1 MFTFRN
7 LLEPYQFMPLSP
19 HHICNQPQSH
29 SQFSLETD
37 DEVSHSTCE
46 IDLITEKKRWK
57 IIIGCLYVEST
68 VILLLWGDKKSQP
81 NDRRDITVSDFQI
94 SHLVFSS
101 VIRLK
106 LYWDLFFLH
115 QYDTKLEFR
124 GSSVFDLSFF
134 FFNFFVFFFA
144 PGNTESLITPKHL
157 GPKFPAEKNKLADHC
172 RVNSYKLSI
181 CHQLLHFMSQRAAR
195 LSFRHF

>member
-1 MFTFRN
+1 M
-7 LLEPYQFMPLSP
+7 
-19 HHICNQPQSH
+19 
-29 SQFSLETD
+29 
-37 DEVSHSTCE
+37 
-46 IDLITEKKRWK
+46 
-57 IIIGCLYVEST
+57 EST
-68 VILLLWGDKKSQP
+68 VILLPWGDKKSQP

-94 SHLVFSS
+94 SPLVFSS

-124 GSSVFDLSFF
+124 GSSLFDLSFF
-134 FFNFFVFFFA
+134 FKFFCFFFRPRKYRKFNHPQA
-144 PGNTESLITPKHL
+144 L

-195 LSFRHF
+195 LGTFKEDGSSTTVNWIMCLSTSLWVLECDVICFLIE